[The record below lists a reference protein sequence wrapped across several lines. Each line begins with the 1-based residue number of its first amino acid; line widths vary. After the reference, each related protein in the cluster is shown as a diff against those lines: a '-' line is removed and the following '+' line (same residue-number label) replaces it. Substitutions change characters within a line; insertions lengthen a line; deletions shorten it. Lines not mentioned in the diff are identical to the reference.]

1 MSIRSQTGIAALAAC
16 RGNSGAG
23 QSGGLRLARIAY
35 RTVADHIV
43 ATNRLQLS
51 DAECGYSLM
60 RRANMFMRTVSGSV
74 YVAKS
79 FVILMAMVHA
89 LSFLDV

>member
-1 MSIRSQTGIAALAAC
+1 
-16 RGNSGAG
+16 
-23 QSGGLRLARIAY
+23 
-35 RTVADHIV
+35 
-43 ATNRLQLS
+43 
-51 DAECGYSLM
+51 M
-60 RRANMFMRTVSGSV
+60 RRATMFMRTVSGSV